1 MIQSLRRSV
10 NEKRVL
16 VPLPVEPSMVTE
28 LLHVTPVSK
37 RPVNQSS
44 AYTHG
49 RGVNSPVSQFFDM

>member
-1 MIQSLRRSV
+1 MSDIISFIKLDKPLRRSV

-37 RPVNQSS
+37 RPVNQI
-44 AYTHG
+44 G
-49 RGVNSPVSQFFDM
+49 RAHV